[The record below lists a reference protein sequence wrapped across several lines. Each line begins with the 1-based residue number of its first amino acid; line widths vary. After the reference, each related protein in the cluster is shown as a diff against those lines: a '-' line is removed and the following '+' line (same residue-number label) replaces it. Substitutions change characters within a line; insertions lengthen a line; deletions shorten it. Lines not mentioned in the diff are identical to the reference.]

1 MPFVQPLAE
10 LPRSPAFALFE
21 GAKEGQIEVSF
32 FVGEVPPG
40 IGPTLHEHPYPE
52 VFLSQEGEAT
62 FTVGEEE
69 LVVAGGHVVVVP
81 PRTPHRL
88 ENTGEGTLHMVS
100 IHPSGKVEQTDLS

>member
-1 MPFVQPLAE
+1 
-10 LPRSPAFALFE
+10 
-21 GAKEGQIEVSF
+21 
-32 FVGEVPPG
+32 
-40 IGPTLHEHPYPE
+40 LHEHPYPE

-100 IHPSGKVEQTDLS
+100 IHPSGKVEQTDLSRTRESPRRQDLCSNHAGATARSD